1 MSFKGLVFAAVALA
15 ASAVPAAA
23 HRDYYY
29 SGYDHPTRSWN
40 SGYGSVRPS
49 FWGWPALYLPG
60 QPKVIATADEV
71 ERVSAYE
78 DWYGYRPDYDPYY
91 EGPGLAGLPGALIGA
106 VSGAF
111 EGAAR
116 GAEYFERPY
125 EGPDYYYSRP
135 SYGPSY
141 RNYSYDGPDYDRRP
155 RYAPERYDEPRY
167 GYGWRE
173 HRRWSDGPGWSDYR
187 EAGYRHEYRG
197 SDSVSGWGD

>member
-1 MSFKGLVFAAVALA
+1 MSYKGLVFAAVALA
-15 ASAVPAAA
+15 VSAVPAAA

-29 SGYDHPTRSWN
+29 SGYEHPGRSWN

-71 ERVSAYE
+71 ERVRAYE

-91 EGPGLAGLPGALIGA
+91 DGPGLAGLPGALIGA
-106 VSGAF
+106 ATGAF

-116 GAEYFERPY
+116 GSEYFERPY

-135 SYGPSY
+135 SYGPAY
-141 RNYSYDGPDYDRRP
+141 RNYSYYGPDYDRGP
-155 RYAPERYDEPRY
+155 RYASERYEEPRY

-173 HRRWSDGPGWSDYR
+173 DRRWSYGPGWSEYR

-197 SDSVSGWGD
+197 SDYVSGWGD